1 MPPFTATRGWLPGL
15 SGSQAGSPTERTW
28 YHLPLWLCAAVIAVS
43 ACADGERE
51 ASLETFVQFD
61 SAGVLMSLSPA
72 EQAFAPIGWA
82 LDSVPDLV
90 LGMEE
95 HPSGPFMRVDGV
107 RDLPEGEIL
116 VVDGGRRE
124 VLLYDALGREVAR
137 RGGMGRGPGEF
148 GALRVVPSS
157 NRDSI
162 ILYDISSARAT
173 VFSADLADMRIE
185 NLGADRHGRVVPVG
199 VVGGRWLRQHR
210 TYDGG
215 TLESAMYTPGPVED
229 ARTLFVT
236 DPQSSEVRELVTFS
250 GIRSFV
256 KDDAPMNLVPH
267 APAPAW
273 TPARGGLLV
282 TDGVTFEV
290 RELDPDGGLARILR
304 IPTPTDPVTSE
315 MIDGWARRMQGTPP
329 GSEVDPRY
337 VRVYDGYPIPSHLPA
352 FRSLRL
358 DSEGWVWAEIYG
370 WDPHEPVRW
379 ALFDP
384 EGRARGVVRTPAGFE
399 LHSIGADRLLGV
411 WRTDFG
417 VEFVHSYRLRR
428 TGA

>member
-1 MPPFTATRGWLPGL
+1 MPPFTATRGWLSGL
-15 SGSQAGSPTERTW
+15 SGRHAGSPTERTSC
-28 YHLPLWLCAAVIAVS
+28 HLPLWLYAAVIAVS
-43 ACADGERE
+43 ACADGKRE

-95 HPSGPFMRVDGV
+95 HPSGPFMRVVGV
-107 RDLPEGEIL
+107 RDLPEGGIL
-116 VVDGGRRE
+116 VVDDGRRE
-124 VLLYDALGREVAR
+124 VLLYDVLGREVAR

-148 GALRVVPSS
+148 ITPRLVPSA
-157 NRDSI
+157 NRDSVI
-162 ILYDISSARAT
+162 VYDINSARVT
-173 VFSADLADMRIE
+173 VFSADLEDMRIE
-185 NLGADRHGRVVPVG
+185 HLGADRHGRVVPFG
-199 VVGGRWLRQHR
+199 VVDGLWLRGRR
-210 TYDGG
+210 TFNGG
-215 TLESAMYTPGPVED
+215 TYESTLYTPGPVED
-229 ARTLFVT
+229 AKTLFVT
-236 DPQSSEVRELVTFS
+236 DPQSLDVRELVTFS
-250 GIRSFV
+250 ATRWFV
-256 KDDAPMNLVPH
+256 KDDAPINLVPH

-273 TPARGGLLV
+273 TPTRGGLLV

-315 MIDGWARRMQGTPP
+315 MIDGWARRMQNTPP

-352 FRSLRL
+352 FRSLLL
-358 DSEGWVWAEIYG
+358 DSEGWGWAEIYG
-370 WDPHEPVRW
+370 WDPHEPVQW

-384 EGRARGVVRTPAGFE
+384 EGRARGVVRMPTGFE
-399 LHSIGADRLLGV
+399 LHSVGADRLLGV